1 MAPIYDSGSSLGYDK
16 VAAEIRFS
24 RNIVCKPFKNH
35 HEEQLK
41 LVSDF
46 SWIRFEELSDVRDLI
61 INTLSSDDAKDYID
75 ETRIAAIADSV
86 EHRIAH
92 LKEIADSHITAQTIS
107 TDDDVAENVAANYL
121 PKQ

>member
-1 MAPIYDSGSSLGYDK
+1 M
-16 VAAEIRFS
+16 
-24 RNIVCKPFKNH
+24 
-35 HEEQLK
+35 
-41 LVSDF
+41 SDF
-46 SWIRFEELSDVRDLI
+46 SWIHFEELSDIRDLI

-75 ETRIAAIADSV
+75 ETRIAAIVESV

-92 LKEIADSHITAQTIS
+92 LKEIADSHITVQTIS